1 MRSNVIGP
9 ALAGCPL
16 FAAWIVSYHDN
27 PAASPAVRMAENLLA
42 EAEACPALIAR
53 SDPVAVA
60 LEPPSG
66 QFPALALL
74 SDPAL
79 DVRPYLEDLV
89 SIAAASAQRAEQLA
103 FQARR
108 AIRQTRYQMLVV
120 GCLGAAALLI
130 GVTGFAISRNGDAK
144 LAQMTSE
151 LIALTH
157 QQQQAQGQIAAL
169 TAQAEARAVGPT
181 AREPKAVVVL
191 RCWQSRPCRHP
202 VFATPRSPGLIP
214 VPCHDEALS
223 RRTGQAAPTFLP
235 GFSQAC
241 RQSSGNGISG
251 SSPR

>member
-1 MRSNVIGP
+1 
-9 ALAGCPL
+9 
-16 FAAWIVSYHDN
+16 
-27 PAASPAVRMAENLLA
+27 MAENLLA

-60 LEPPSG
+60 LEPPFG

-103 FQARR
+103 LHARR

-144 LAQMTSE
+144 LAQMSSE
-151 LIALTH
+151 LIALTQ
-157 QQQQAQGQIAAL
+157 QQQQAQGEIAAL

-181 AREPKAVVVL
+181 AREPKAVVGAPVL
-191 RCWQSRPCRHP
+191 AEPALQAPSIRYSAQPWPDSRPMPRRSTVTPHRASGP
-202 VFATPRSPGLIP
+202 YFFA
-214 VPCHDEALS
+214 
-223 RRTGQAAPTFLP
+223 
-235 GFSQAC
+235 GF
-241 RQSSGNGISG
+241 
-251 SSPR
+251 